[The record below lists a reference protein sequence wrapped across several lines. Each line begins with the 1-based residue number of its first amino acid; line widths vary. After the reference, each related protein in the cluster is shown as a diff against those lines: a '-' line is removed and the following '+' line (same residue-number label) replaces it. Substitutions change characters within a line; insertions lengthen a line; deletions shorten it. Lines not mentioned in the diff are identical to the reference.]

1 MDGHIS
7 EEVGAGVAP
16 EDLRHIELLGDEETT
31 RTETAYMI
39 AGIALLGAGLDFSE
53 YTEEQFA
60 AFRSRDIPKI
70 MWAEHKRRVDI
81 ARESLGDVGASV
93 RRSWFR
99 HGGEKPRR
107 FRGTFGHIVRYL
119 TTLNSDHLP
128 HDKTDITS

>member
-7 EEVGAGVAP
+7 EEVDAGVAP
-16 EDLRHIELLGDEETT
+16 EDLQHIELLGDEETR

-39 AGIALLGAGLDFSE
+39 AGMALLGAGLDFSE

-70 MWAEHKRRVDI
+70 MWTEHKRRVALAKD
-81 ARESLGDVGASV
+81 SLDDVGASV
-93 RRSWFR
+93 KKSWFR

-107 FRGTFGHIVRYL
+107 VRGTIGHAIRYL
-119 TTLNSDHLP
+119 TTLDSDHQ
-128 HDKTDITS
+128 

>member
-39 AGIALLGAGLDFSE
+39 AGMALLGAGLDFSDFSD
-53 YTEEQFA
+53 EQFA

-70 MWAEHKRRVDI
+70 MWAEHKRRVAF
-81 ARESLGDVGASV
+81 AREGLGDVGASV
-93 RRSWFR
+93 KRSWFR

-107 FRGTFGHIVRYL
+107 VRGTFGHVLRYL

-128 HDKTDITS
+128 QDEAGPTS